1 MKYSANLK
9 VTFEME
15 PGQPA
20 NLAQTVLTREV
31 RQFQQAIERGVGV
44 AKTGVKPGSAQV
56 DILSHGEVKP

>member
-15 PGQPA
+15 PSQPA
-20 NLAQTVLTREV
+20 NLAEIVLKREV
-31 RQFQQAIERGVGV
+31 GQFQLAIDRGTVPG
-44 AKTGVKPGSAQV
+44 KTGVKPGSAQV